1 MNLLKKLMLVILSI
15 ILFFSTVSLLLL
27 FPISNSF
34 KKDNIEK
41 IIKNFEIEKL
51 SIQEVELMKN
61 IDSILEPIYE
71 DNDNKISPEEI
82 FEILNTKEFNSLTT
96 NITSNMMEYILTG
109 KDTPL
114 ISEDKLK
121 EIISHIINTI
131 DKKGQLTEKE
141 KASILQ
147 KIHEKSKEYIKQI
160 PKTSI
165 LEDYL
170 TQKEKRILRA
180 VQFIL
185 GEKLRICLVIT
196 AIICIIGITI
206 FKTKKIEVIKTG
218 LNIILTAGI
227 STLIITLIFKELG
240 KLIFEGEI
248 YILDI
253 INLLTKNILSLSI
266 GTTVFTIVILII
278 YKIIATKIPAKK
290 ANIITHL

>member
-121 EIISHIINTI
+121 GIISHIINTI

>member
-1 MNLLKKLMLVILSI
+1 MH
-15 ILFFSTVSLLLL
+15 
-27 FPISNSF
+27 
-34 KKDNIEK
+34 
-41 IIKNFEIEKL
+41 
-51 SIQEVELMKN
+51 EVEFMKN
-61 IDSILEPIYE
+61 IDSILGPIYE

-82 FEILNTKEFNSLTT
+82 LEILNTKELNNLTT
-96 NITSNMMEYILTG
+96 DITSNMMEYILTG
-109 KDTPL
+109 KDTAL
-114 ISEDKLK
+114 ISEDKLE
-121 EIISHIINTI
+121 EIIFHIINTI
-131 DKKGQLTEKE
+131 DEKNQLTEKE
-141 KASILQ
+141 KANILQ
-147 KIHEKSKEYIKQI
+147 NIHEKSKKYIKQI

-170 TQKEKRILRA
+170 TPKEERKLRT

-206 FKTKKIEVIKTG
+206 FKTKKIEGIKTG

-266 GTTVFTIVILII
+266 GTIVFTIVILII

>member
-185 GEKLRICLVIT
+185 GEKLRIYLVIT

-266 GTTVFTIVILII
+266 GTIVFTIVILII

>member
-1 MNLLKKLMLVILSI
+1 MLVILSI

-121 EIISHIINTI
+121 GIISHIINTI